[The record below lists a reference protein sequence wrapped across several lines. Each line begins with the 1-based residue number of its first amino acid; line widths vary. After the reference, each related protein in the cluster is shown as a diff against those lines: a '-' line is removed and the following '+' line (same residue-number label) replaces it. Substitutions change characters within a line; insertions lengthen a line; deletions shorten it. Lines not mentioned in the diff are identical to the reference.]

1 MESVIVGILS
11 RKTHSGFGLGGGGGG
26 RGGGFDSLH
35 SGQVREHAK
44 GSLELEF
51 KNVSLVVIINVIV
64 NVIVIVISIVIVLDV
79 VVNVVVRVVDF
90 GPSTD
95 RAFFPRD
102 TDVIVWILADRVP
115 VPIPVA
121 VGVGVTVAVAVAVAV
136 CVPTL
141 AGLADPVEHPEGIP
155 LVVLRQRP

>member
-1 MESVIVGILS
+1 M
-11 RKTHSGFGLGGGGGG
+11 
-26 RGGGFDSLH
+26 
-35 SGQVREHAK
+35 QK

-51 KNVSLVVIINVIV
+51 KNVSLVVIIDV
-64 NVIVIVISIVIVLDV
+64 NVNVISIVLDDVVVLDI

-90 GPSTD
+90 EQSTD
-95 RAFFPRD
+95 RAFLTRD

-115 VPIPVA
+115 VPVAVPIPVA
-121 VGVGVTVAVAVAVAV
+121 VGVGV

-155 LVVLRQRP
+155 LVVLRQRPDGSA